1 MKEQTNVNFAKM
13 SKDQL
18 IELASTV
25 KETVASNFVPTKNFT
40 VIDLWNIQRSS
51 KTRIQS
57 RHLSWS
63 LLADLISKSSFHL
76 KNKNP
81 AYDKKINH

>member
-25 KETVASNFVPTKNFT
+25 KETVAPNFVPAKNFT

-51 KTRIQS
+51 KTRILS
-57 RHLSWS
+57 RHLS
-63 LLADLISKSSFHL
+63 
-76 KNKNP
+76 
-81 AYDKKINH
+81 

>member
-18 IELASTV
+18 IKLASTV
-25 KETVASNFVPTKNFT
+25 KETVATNFIPSKKFT

-57 RHLSWS
+57 RHL
-63 LLADLISKSSFHL
+63 A
-76 KNKNP
+76 
-81 AYDKKINH
+81 

>member
-25 KETVASNFVPTKNFT
+25 KETVATNFVPAKGFT
-40 VIDLWNIQRSS
+40 VIDLWNIQQRS
-51 KTRIQS
+51 KTRIHS
-57 RHLSWS
+57 RHL
-63 LLADLISKSSFHL
+63 A
-76 KNKNP
+76 
-81 AYDKKINH
+81 